1 MLCWTAPMTGGNRW
15 EVPPPAV
22 LSFNSPRNPL
32 VPIQDHR
39 CYIQPVVEVEESEP
53 TEEGEGCMMAPPSPL
68 FVYADFEA
76 MQYAEGVFVA
86 NLLCYSSSE
95 ETTVHVL
102 DGEDCAHNFYVI

>member
-1 MLCWTAPMTGGNRW
+1 
-15 EVPPPAV
+15 
-22 LSFNSPRNPL
+22 
-32 VPIQDHR
+32 
-39 CYIQPVVEVEESEP
+39 
-53 TEEGEGCMMAPPSPL
+53 MMAPPSPL

-95 ETTVHVL
+95 EMTVHVL